1 MEKEINRLLRWL
13 QGEFIL
19 AWMLVLLLI
28 ALYETD
34 VLPQGMMVGDA
45 RMEYILQTAGILLAM
60 GLIPVSLRLFGLSLT
75 RYVKTMP
82 LPEALKSYRR
92 WSEVRLGLLLA
103 PALFNLSVYYWT
115 LDLTGMLCAGMLL
128 VASLFCVPGRERL
141 LMELDLNREEGEK
154 EE

>member
-1 MEKEINRLLRWL
+1 MEKEIKRLLHCL

-19 AWMLVLLLI
+19 SWMLVLLLVV
-28 ALYETD
+28 LYEAD
-34 VLPQGMMVGDA
+34 ILPQGIMVGDV
-45 RMEYILQTAGILLAM
+45 RMGYMLQSAGVLLAI
-60 GLIPVSLRLFGLSLT
+60 GLIPVSLRLFSLSLT
-75 RYVKTMP
+75 RYVRNLP

-115 LDLTGMLCAGMLL
+115 LDLTGLLCSGMLL

-141 LMELDLNREEGEK
+141 LAELDLSREGGEGEA
-154 EE
+154 